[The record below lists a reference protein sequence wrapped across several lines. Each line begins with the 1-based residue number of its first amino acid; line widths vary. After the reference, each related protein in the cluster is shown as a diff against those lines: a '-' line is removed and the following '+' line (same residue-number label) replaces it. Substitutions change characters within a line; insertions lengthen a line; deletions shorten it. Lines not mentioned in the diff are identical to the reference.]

1 MAGVQPAAAASH
13 TALIANL
20 QEKWFWLQYDAKDK
34 SNKFE
39 ICKLYVYASPI
50 VEWEFE
56 HRIQSWIEKGWDKL
70 SNANFSSSFFN
81 QAKVNLSES
90 ARWKD
95 RQGI

>member
-20 QEKWFWLQYDAKDK
+20 QEKWFGLQYMWGHQLNLRD
-34 SNKFE
+34 
-39 ICKLYVYASPI
+39 VYTSPI
-50 VEWEFE
+50 VGWEFE
-56 HRIQSWIEKGWDKL
+56 HRIQSWIEKAWDNL
-70 SNANFSSSFFN
+70 SNASFSSSFFN